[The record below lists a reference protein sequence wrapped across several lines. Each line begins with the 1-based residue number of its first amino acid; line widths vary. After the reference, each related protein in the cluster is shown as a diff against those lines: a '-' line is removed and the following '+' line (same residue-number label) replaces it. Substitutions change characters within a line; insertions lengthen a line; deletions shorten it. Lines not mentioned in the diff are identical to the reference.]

1 MKTVKKTAKKTPAK
15 KAKKPMSPLERLDN
29 LEYILAYILKLLAG
43 AKVEVI
49 KKKKTPIKTAKRTKK
64 AA

>member
-15 KAKKPMSPLERLDN
+15 KAKKPMTPLERLAN
-29 LEYILAYILKLLAG
+29 LEYIISYILKLLSG
-43 AKVEVI
+43 AKVEVM
-49 KKKKTPIKTAKRTKK
+49 KKKKTPIKTAKRNKK